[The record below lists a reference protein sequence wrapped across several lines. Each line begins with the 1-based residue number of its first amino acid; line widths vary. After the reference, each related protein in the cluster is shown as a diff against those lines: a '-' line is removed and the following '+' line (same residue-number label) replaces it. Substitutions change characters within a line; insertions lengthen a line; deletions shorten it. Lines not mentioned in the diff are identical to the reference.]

1 MRNLNKQ
8 RQIQPQIT
16 NLNTNQHSKENC
28 SVNNKNRA
36 FGKDITNQ
44 VKYMEAVE
52 KFGVINNQSNHTKR
66 QNLLVQGNHVTM
78 KSTFRMQRG
87 KIQSMDDNLLKNC
100 LNRNLQDNKLKSSL
114 SNENTEMMQDA
125 LAQNNI
131 LCQNDYKI
139 QNNKNIKINSR
150 REVEG
155 TNHIDKNY
163 EALMKINRFKNVQQ
177 QNPNLAPLQNKVDHK
192 LSKALL
198 NVNNIV
204 INNLNF
210 NNNSHNLKF
219 CRFKEDNEGDINQLI
234 QNNSLSDYNMCL
246 ENNPIRGILQIN
258 PPLNTFNNRFFQTNN
273 NHAIFNS
280 NNTLHVQDENL
291 HVSDI
296 HMNTISSNEEDSS
309 NICLGTNII
318 QSPYCQ
324 EPHEEYLNEIYK
336 NMLFEELFDSICDYM
351 PFQDHI
357 NSRMRIILIEW
368 LVDVSIKF
376 KLKQDTVF
384 LTVHLI
390 DRYLSLR
397 KITRAKYQLLAA
409 SCLFIACKFE
419 EIYYPELRDIIY
431 ICDKAYSGNE
441 IIQMES
447 EILRTLEYKIVPVF
461 PSRFLQIISAQL
473 KLSKFEYNL
482 CNLMLELVNFDYNMV
497 KVLPSLVACTTV
509 YITFKIKK
517 LPTEECNNLLE
528 KFYNSN
534 YFEKFPESKI
544 KECAQ
549 GICALLDKI
558 NLNYFRKIKEKYSL
572 REYSEVANFYY
583 L

>member
-1 MRNLNKQ
+1 MRNFNKQ

-16 NLNTNQHSKENC
+16 NINTNQHSKENC
-28 SVNNKNRA
+28 SVSNTNRA

-44 VKYMEAVE
+44 VKYIEAAE
-52 KFGVINNQSNHTKR
+52 KSGAINNPSNHAER
-66 QNLLVQGNHVTM
+66 QNLPVQGNHVTI
-78 KSTFRMQRG
+78 KATFRMQRA

-100 LNRNLQDNKLKSSL
+100 LNSNLQDNKSKNSL
-114 SNENTEMMQDA
+114 SKENNEMQDA
-125 LAQNNI
+125 FTQNNMF
-131 LCQNDYKI
+131 CQNNHKK
-139 QNNKNIKINSR
+139 QNNKIFKNNSKREGDGIN
-150 REVEG
+150 V
-155 TNHIDKNY
+155 IDKNY
-163 EALMKINRFKNVQQ
+163 EALMKINRLKNVQQ
-177 QNPNLAPLQNKVDHK
+177 QIPNLPPLRNHLNHK
-192 LSKALL
+192 LSHGLI

-204 INNLNF
+204 INNLNL
-210 NNNSHNLKF
+210 NKNSHNLNV
-219 CRFKEDNEGDINQLI
+219 CTFKGVNEGEIPQLH
-234 QNNSLSDYNMCL
+234 QNSSLSEYNMCL
-246 ENNPIRGILQIN
+246 ENNINRRILQIN
-258 PPLNTFNNRFFQTNN
+258 PTLNSISNPLLQTNN
-273 NHAIFNS
+273 KHAVFNS
-280 NNTLHVQDENL
+280 NNDLHVHDENL
-291 HVSDI
+291 LISDI
-296 HMNTISSNEEDSS
+296 HMETISSNEEDSL
-309 NICLGTNII
+309 NNFIGTNFIR
-318 QSPYCQ
+318 SPYCQ
-324 EPHEEYLNEIYK
+324 EPHEEYLDEIYK
-336 NMLFEELFDSICDYM
+336 NLLFEELYDSICDYM

-384 LTVHLI
+384 LTVHLV
-390 DRYLSLR
+390 DRFLSLR
-397 KITRAKYQLLAA
+397 KITRVKYQLLAA
-409 SCLFIACKFE
+409 SCLFLACKFE

-461 PSRFLQIISAQL
+461 PSRFLQIISSQL
-473 KLSKFEYNL
+473 KLSKFENNL
-482 CNLMLELVNFDYNMV
+482 CNLMLELVNFDYDMI

-517 LPTEECNNLLE
+517 LPTEECNKLLE

-572 REYSEVANFYY
+572 REYCEVANFYY